1 MIWFS
6 CHQYAVLDVG
16 GVDYVFDAC
25 AGPFGGDC
33 LRADYLNR
41 AIDRSGC
48 EFFLL
53 SQVRFSR
60 RRLRRTQ
67 KCGQLD
73 LSPRCN
79 TQSTYCKFQV
89 NRAGRKCAEES
100 AAFEGKARSAAK
112 PAARTRTNRIG
123 RALRVA
129 TPPAE
134 CFNTFESHPTD
145 QRKKRI
151 S

>member
-89 NRAGRKCAEES
+89 NRAGRRQIES
-100 AAFEGKARSAAK
+100 VALCVWQRHLRNVSTLSN
-112 PAARTRTNRIG
+112 RTRQINARRGSLEFLCYTTHTKLFIPRLI
-123 RALRVA
+123 
-129 TPPAE
+129 
-134 CFNTFESHPTD
+134 
-145 QRKKRI
+145 
-151 S
+151 

>member
-6 CHQYAVLDVG
+6 CHQYAALDVG

-79 TQSTYCKFQV
+79 TQSTSCKFQV
-89 NRAGRKCAEES
+89 NRAGRRQIES
-100 AAFEGKARSAAK
+100 VALCVWQRHLRNVSTLSN
-112 PAARTRTNRIG
+112 RTRQINARRGSLEFLCYTTHTKLFIPRQI
-123 RALRVA
+123 
-129 TPPAE
+129 
-134 CFNTFESHPTD
+134 
-145 QRKKRI
+145 
-151 S
+151 